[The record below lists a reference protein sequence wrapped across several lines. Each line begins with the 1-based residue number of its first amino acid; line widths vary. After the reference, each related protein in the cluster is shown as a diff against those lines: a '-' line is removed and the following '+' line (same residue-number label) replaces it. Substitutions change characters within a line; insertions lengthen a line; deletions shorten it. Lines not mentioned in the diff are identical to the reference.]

1 MEITK
6 YKFRQ
11 SEEYSEEVNMTLTEL
26 QKDLS
31 YINKNDVKSWVIEN
45 ATIKSGKIKL
55 FKRDANTKN

>member
-11 SEEYSEEVNMTLTEL
+11 SEEYPEEVNMTLTEL

-55 FKRDANTKN
+55 FKRDA